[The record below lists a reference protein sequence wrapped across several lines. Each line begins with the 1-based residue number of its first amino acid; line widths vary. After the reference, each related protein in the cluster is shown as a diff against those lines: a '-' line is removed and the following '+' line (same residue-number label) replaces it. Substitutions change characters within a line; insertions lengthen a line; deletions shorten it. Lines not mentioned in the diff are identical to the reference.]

1 MTRCNLKIAVRE
13 QLNPNGRTGRVRFCL
28 LILLGTA
35 VACLNLVEGIWFV
48 YFYGM
53 QNIYNHSSNLFW
65 IWAKIGFAATC
76 LLAQIPIIALIWRLA
91 FLAAVRRLNDIGI
104 SRRWVLLLFIPVL
117 NLVFAAG
124 LCLMPGAKKQDT
136 SPVRTQDTE

>member
-1 MTRCNLKIAVRE
+1 MRWLNLKRAVRE
-13 QLNPNGRTGRVRFCL
+13 QLNPDGRTGRVRFCL

-35 VACLNLVEGIWFV
+35 AAALNLVESIWFV

-91 FLAAVRRLNDIGI
+91 FLSAVRRLNDIGWNRRL
-104 SRRWVLLLFIPVL
+104 SRLLFVPAANAALVL
-117 NLVFAAG
+117 VLAVV
-124 LCLMPGAKKQDT
+124 PGKAEAKVDNE
-136 SPVRTQDTE
+136 SHSS